1 MKRKIWI
8 PTEVE
13 ISSVFIDLPVRFG
26 DDDMDYDAPLR
37 SGDSWCAEIDI
48 DSGTIINWPLGK
60 TLDLYL
66 KVVDMGCYF
75 LYDDNGHTVAS
86 IEGDYVPHGL
96 IPGDWG
102 DCDYVSLKINEHGQI
117 TNWPKQPNL
126 DAFFPDRN

>member
-26 DDDMDYDAPLR
+26 DEDMAYDAPLR
-37 SGDSWCAEIDI
+37 TGDNWCAEIDI
-48 DSGTIINWPLGK
+48 NTGMIVNWPLGK

-66 KVVDMGCYF
+66 KVVDEGMYF
-75 LYDDNGHTVAS
+75 LYDDDGHEIAS
-86 IEGDYVPHGL
+86 IEGGYVPHGL

-102 DCDYVSLKINEHGQI
+102 DYVSLNINEQGLI